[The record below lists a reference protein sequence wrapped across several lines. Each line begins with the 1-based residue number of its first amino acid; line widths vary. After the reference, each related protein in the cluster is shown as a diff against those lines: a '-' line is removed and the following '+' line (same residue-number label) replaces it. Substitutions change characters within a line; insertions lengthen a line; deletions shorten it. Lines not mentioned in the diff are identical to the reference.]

1 MNDSKVKD
9 VGTFSLHYASTFAVK
24 SIITMKLQEN
34 FKMFGILL
42 MGVLPFCLQ
51 GQSGILSGTIFDPE
65 AGETIIGANV
75 IIEELTIGAAT
86 DFDGMYIIRNI
97 PAGKYTVKITSIGLE
112 TQIHEDVTFAE
123 GEKKELSVSMN
134 AATTLLNEVTVV
146 EQRRTNTEAAV
157 LQEIKSAKQ
166 VVSGVS
172 KQQITKSQDGNAA
185 QVMQRVPGVTIVEN
199 RFVMIRGLS
208 ERYNNVMINN
218 VVAPSTE
225 VDKRTFSFDLISSNS
240 LDRML
245 IYKSG
250 SADIPGDFAGGVIK
264 LYTVDA
270 VDKDFLNISVG
281 VGGRL
286 GTTGMPFYQSE
297 GSSTDF
303 LGFDNGYRK
312 LPSDFPKRNAFQN
325 SPRNSP
331 LRKDAARSLPNNFN
345 ATESTAMPDYSV
357 GVAYGKNINFKS
369 GAVLSTIN
377 TINYSTSY
385 LSYQRDFYRYFEW
398 VDRTQPILKRFEYVD
413 DNHQKENKIS
423 VLSDWTL
430 KLNDKTRIK
439 FKNLFNQI
447 GENETIFRNGFDY
460 IQRPNDDLKNYLL
473 GYRSR
478 SIYTGQL
485 EGEHKLNGADKIVW
499 VGGFSYLKESEPD
512 LRRFRTYRPKD
523 QSDLS
528 FIMQLPPSSN
538 LFETGRYFGSLDEYS
553 INNGLDYYKK
563 FAKGLFNAKE
573 TNLKVGYYVDYR
585 SRNFSSRYFSYLY
598 PGLGDPTILRELERL
613 PLDRI
618 FAPENFDTQN
628 AFTIEEGTRPIDTY
642 SATSFLSAGY
652 ASVELPFEKFNATLG
667 LRTEFNLQTLDTQD
681 DLNDIEVSNPITA
694 VMPFLNLAY
703 NISENSILRFA
714 YGRTLNRPE
723 FRELAPFL
731 FYDYELEAARVGNP
745 DLRTATIDNL
755 DIRYEIY
762 PRSGET
768 IALGV
773 FYKHFDSP
781 IENRT
786 IITTEQ
792 PNFTYINADYAR
804 NYGAEIEIRKS
815 LKGVTN
821 SGFLDRFS
829 FNVNAALIF
838 SSVDLGE
845 SAVAQDR
852 VRALQGQSPYIINA
866 AMYYEG
872 VKGVN
877 MSLVYNVFGS
887 RIYSVGDVIFPTIYE
902 LSRNALDLTV
912 SKKVTEK
919 INIKFGIQ
927 DILNQPHR
935 FFEDSDRN
943 NKIDLKNDNP
953 VFTFKR
959 GQLISLGVTFDLI

>member
-1 MNDSKVKD
+1 
-9 VGTFSLHYASTFAVK
+9 
-24 SIITMKLQEN
+24 MKLQEN
-34 FKMFGILL
+34 IKLFNIIILLGFLPLLLQAQNGILT
-42 MGVLPFCLQ
+42 
-51 GQSGILSGTIFDPE
+51 GTIFDPE
-65 AGETIIGANV
+65 AGETVIGANV

-97 PAGKYTVKITSIGLE
+97 PPGKYTIKITSIGLE
-112 TQIHEDVTFAE
+112 TQVHKDVLINS
-123 GEKKELSVSMN
+123 GEKKELSISMS

-146 EQRRTNTEAAV
+146 EQRRTNTEVAV

-225 VDKRTFSFDLISSNS
+225 VDKRTFSFDLISSS
-240 LDRML
+240 ALDRML
-245 IYKSG
+245 VFKSG

-270 VDKDFLNISVG
+270 VERDYLNLSVG

-286 GTTGMPFYQSE
+286 GTTGRPYYQSQ

-303 LGFDNGYRK
+303 LGFDNGYRG
-312 LPSDFPKRNAFQN
+312 LPSDFPGRNTFQN

-331 LRKDAARSLPNNFN
+331 LRRDAARSLPNNFN
-345 ATESTAMPDYSV
+345 PEESTAMPDYSV
-357 GVAYGKNINFKS
+357 GIAYGKNINFKS
-369 GAVLSTIN
+369 GAVLSAIN
-377 TINYSTSY
+377 SINYSTSY

-398 VDRTQPILKRFEYVD
+398 VDRTQPILKRFEYLD
-413 DNHQKENKIS
+413 DNYQKENKIS

-430 KLNDKTRIK
+430 KVSDKTRFK
-439 FKNLFNQI
+439 LKNLFNQI
-447 GENETIFRNGFDY
+447 GENETILRNGFDF

-485 EGEHKLNGADKIVW
+485 EGDHRLNGSDKIVW
-499 VGGFSYLKESEPD
+499 VAGFSYLNESEPD

-523 QSDLS
+523 QSDLP

-538 LFETGRYFGSLDEYS
+538 LFETGRYYGNLGEYS
-553 INNGLDYYKK
+553 INNGLDYHKR
-563 FAKGLFNAKE
+563 FSKGLLNARE
-573 TNLKVGYYVDYR
+573 TNLKAGYYVDYR
-585 SRNFSSRYFSYLY
+585 SRDFSSRYFSYLY
-598 PGLGDPTILRELERL
+598 PGLGDPGILRELERL
-613 PLDRI
+613 SLDKI

-652 ASVELPFEKFNATLG
+652 ASMELPFDRFNATAG
-667 LRTEFNLQTLDTQD
+667 LRTEFNLQTLSTQD
-681 DLNDIEVSNPITA
+681 DINDIEVSNPITA
-694 VMPFLNLAY
+694 FMPFLNLAY

-731 FYDYELEAARVGNP
+731 FYDYKLEAARVGNP
-745 DLRTATIDNL
+745 NLKTATIDNL
-755 DIRYEIY
+755 DVRYEIY

-768 IALGV
+768 ITLGV
-773 FYKHFDSP
+773 FYKYFNDP

-821 SGFLDRFS
+821 SGFLDRFA
-829 FNVNAALIF
+829 FNINAALIF
-838 SSVDLGE
+838 SNVDLGE

-852 VRALQGQSPYIINA
+852 ERALQGQSPYIINA
-866 AMYYEG
+866 AMYYDG
-872 VKGVN
+872 IKGVN
-877 MSLVYNVFGS
+877 VSIVYNVFGS

-902 LSRNALDLTV
+902 LSRHALDLTV
-912 SKKVTEK
+912 SKKVTDK

-927 DILNQPHR
+927 DILNQPYR

-943 NKIDLKNDNP
+943 NKIDLKVDNP
-953 VFTFKR
+953 VFTYKR